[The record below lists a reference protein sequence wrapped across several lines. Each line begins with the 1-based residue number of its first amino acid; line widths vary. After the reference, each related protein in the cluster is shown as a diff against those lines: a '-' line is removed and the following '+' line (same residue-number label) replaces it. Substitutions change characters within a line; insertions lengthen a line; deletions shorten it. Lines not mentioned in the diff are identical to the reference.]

1 MLLSLSLS
9 AAAAAKS
16 LSFTDRLILWL
27 HIAFVIFTIGPVTVA
42 IMSTP
47 RYIRARNL
55 TVVRYLYRTT
65 RIFVLISLGVLVF
78 GIVLAQQLNDFA
90 KPWLTISMTLFV
102 VALVLLVIVLRDQ
115 RKAIGSLETAEAA
128 DALPPGATLAP
139 VAGAAA
145 APVTGAAAPVTGAAA
160 VPALDAS
167 PEAADDAHAA
177 GQPDPTPVAAAAQAR
192 HVATVERG
200 RITTLG
206 AVVAVDWLVILVL
219 MVWH

>member
-1 MLLSLSLS
+1 MLLSLSLA

-27 HIAFVIFTIGPVTVA
+27 HIAFAIFTIGPVTVA

-90 KPWLTISMTLFV
+90 KPWLNIAMTLFV
-102 VALVLLVIVLRDQ
+102 VAIVLLVIVLRDQ
-115 RKAIGSLETAEAA
+115 RKSISALETAEAA
-128 DALPPGATLAP
+128 DALPPGATLTP
-139 VAGAAA
+139 VPAAA
-145 APVTGAAAPVTGAAA
+145 GGP
-160 VPALDAS
+160 PALDAS
-167 PEAADDAHAA
+167 PEAMDDAHAA
-177 GQPDPTPVAAAAQAR
+177 GQPEPTPVAAAAQAR

-206 AVVAVDWLVILVL
+206 GVVAVDWLVILVL

>member
-9 AAAAAKS
+9 MSAAAAVKS

-27 HIAFVIFTIGPVTVA
+27 HIAFVIFTIGPVTAA

-55 TVVRYLYRTT
+55 IVVRYLYRTT

-78 GIVLAQQLNDFA
+78 GIVLAQQLHDFA

-102 VALVLLVIVLRDQ
+102 VALVLLIIVLRDQ
-115 RKAIGSLETAEAA
+115 RKAITAMETAEAA
-128 DALPPGATLAP
+128 DTLPPGATMAP
-139 VAGAAA
+139 AAA
-145 APVTGAAAPVTGAAA
+145 AGGPQAPAA
-160 VPALDAS
+160 DAS
-167 PEAADDAHAA
+167 PEAVDDAAAA
-177 GQPDPTPVAAAAQAR
+177 GQPAPAQPALSR

-206 AVVAVDWLVILVL
+206 AVVTADWLIILVL
-219 MVWH
+219 MVWR

>member
-1 MLLSLSLS
+1 MLLSLSL
-9 AAAAAKS
+9 AAAASAKS

-27 HIAFVIFTIGPVTVA
+27 HIAFAIFTIGPVTVA

-90 KPWLTISMTLFV
+90 KPWLNIAMTLFV
-102 VALVLLVIVLRDQ
+102 VAIVLLVIVLRDQ
-115 RKAIGSLETAEAA
+115 RKSISALETAEAA
-128 DALPPGATLAP
+128 DALPPGATLTP
-139 VAGAAA
+139 VPAAA
-145 APVTGAAAPVTGAAA
+145 GGP
-160 VPALDAS
+160 PALDAS
-167 PEAADDAHAA
+167 PEAMDDAHAA
-177 GQPDPTPVAAAAQAR
+177 GQPEPTPVAAAAQAR

-206 AVVAVDWLVILVL
+206 GVVAVDWLVILVL

>member
-1 MLLSLSLS
+1 MVLSLSLA

-27 HIAFVIFTIGPVTVA
+27 HIAFVIFTIGPLTVA

-102 VALVLLVIVLRDQ
+102 VAIVLLVIVLRDQ
-115 RKAIGSLETAEAA
+115 RKSIGALETAEAA

-139 VAGAAA
+139 VTGAAA
-145 APVTGAAAPVTGAAA
+145 APVTGSEAP

-167 PEAADDAHAA
+167 PEAADSAHAA
-177 GQPDPTPVAAAAQAR
+177 GQPDPTPAAAAAQAR

>member
-1 MLLSLSLS
+1 MLLSLSLT

-65 RIFVLISLGVLVF
+65 RLFVVISLGVLVF
-78 GIVLAQQLNDFA
+78 GIILAQQLNDFA

-102 VALVLLVIVLRDQ
+102 VAIVLLVIVLRDQ
-115 RKAIGSLETAEAA
+115 RKSIGALETAEAA
-128 DALPPGATLAP
+128 EELPPGATLAP
-139 VAGAAA
+139 VTQGAG
-145 APVTGAAAPVTGAAA
+145 T
-160 VPALDAS
+160 PALDAS
-167 PEAADDAHAA
+167 PEAAGDAHAA
-177 GQPDPTPVAAAAQAR
+177 GQPQPQPTPVAAAQAR

-219 MVWH
+219 MIWH

>member
-1 MLLSLSLS
+1 MLLSLSL
-9 AAAAAKS
+9 AAAAGAKS
-16 LSFTDRLILWL
+16 LSFTDRLVLWL
-27 HIAFVIFTIGPVTVA
+27 HIAFAIFTIGPVTVA

-102 VALVLLVIVLRDQ
+102 VAIVLLVIVLRDQ
-115 RKAIGSLETAEAA
+115 RKSIGALETAEAA

-139 VAGAAA
+139 V
-145 APVTGAAAPVTGAAA
+145 TGAAGGT
-160 VPALDAS
+160 PALDAS

-177 GQPDPTPVAAAAQAR
+177 GQPEPTPVAAAAQAR

>member
-47 RYIRARNL
+47 RYIRTRNL
-55 TVVRYLYRTT
+55 VVVRYLYRTT
-65 RIFVLISLGVLVF
+65 RVFVLISLGVLVF

-102 VALVLLVIVLRDQ
+102 VAIVLLVIVLRDQ
-115 RKAIGSLETAEAA
+115 RKSIGALETAEAA
-128 DALPPGATLAP
+128 DALPPGATLTP
-139 VAGAAA
+139 VAQAAGA
-145 APVTGAAAPVTGAAA
+145 
-160 VPALDAS
+160 PALDAS
-167 PEAADDAHAA
+167 PAAADDAHAA
-177 GQPDPTPVAAAAQAR
+177 GQPAPAPVAAAAQAR

-219 MVWH
+219 MIWH